1 MAQTHEARTGD
12 KRGPGRP
19 PKAAQ
24 PALKK
29 LRTSSNAQ
37 SPLSSSVQSPSAQSP
52 ASEKRLNKL
61 PFKISE
67 LTPLPTLAEAQ
78 APALSTD
85 NYQSIAAS
93 AVLQSSLD
101 RSRLAWVH
109 DGVFERYWTKPDGGK
124 NARAPPPN
132 NPELKWQKHRGPCR
146 IRIEPHIFEAE
157 LYVEEKPRPPAPVK
171 QYAPTN
177 YGQPYRAPQYGAQA
191 QGNQYYQ
198 NRNLPP
204 IQQPGAHTPNTLP
217 PISNVSQLSPAPTP
231 PASRA
236 QPQSQPQGQE
246 KKSAPDPV
254 ISMLANRASSDPE
267 LKSLMKE
274 VATGN
279 ATQDQLK
286 VFQGH
291 IDDLTKII
299 NEKKKNEEEST
310 SSTTKTGQGE
320 MIRYD
325 GPADSAS
332 HPAAAPATPAQQ
344 QPRPPYQPQQPLY
357 QHQQPAWTPPPPP
370 APPPAPT
377 NLPVILQFTT
387 PGATE
392 DRFLFPQHCILESLS
407 PQHLLASF
415 IATRRASALP
425 STTVSDLALDPQKEY
440 WQPITLM
447 VEVAYNREHLLEL
460 VKRWV
465 KPADEVRKH
474 MEEVMGRCE
483 RAPDRY
489 LALRLPH
496 KGSVLAADADEL
508 AVVEAA
514 ALQEREREKEK
525 EKERKNVK
533 YVKKGSGSGVATPV
547 GKKGTVLEGVKGVV
561 PGTPAT
567 NGTTAQTPGANEG
580 VKEETASASA
590 GTGAGEGEKKAEG
603 EQATTESGRPR
614 RTTRKSVRISEA
626 S

>member
-1 MAQTHEARTGD
+1 MAQTQEAKTGD

-37 SPLSSSVQSPSAQSP
+37 SVLSPSVQSPSAQSP
-52 ASEKRLNKL
+52 APEKPLNKL
-61 PFKISE
+61 PFKISD
-67 LTPLPTLAEAQ
+67 LRPLPTLAEPQ
-78 APALSTD
+78 AAAPSAD
-85 NYQSIAAS
+85 EYQSIAAS

-124 NARAPPPN
+124 NARPPPSN

-171 QYAPTN
+171 QYTPTN
-177 YGQPYRAPQYGAQA
+177 YGQPYRPPQYGGQT

-198 NRNLPP
+198 NRSLPP
-204 IQQPGAHTPNTLP
+204 IQQPGAHNANTLP
-217 PISNVSQLSPAPTP
+217 PISNISQSSPAPTP
-231 PASRA
+231 PASRT
-236 QPQSQPQGQE
+236 QSQSQQQGQE
-246 KKSAPDPV
+246 KKSTPDPV

-299 NEKKKNEEEST
+299 NEKKKKEEEVA
-310 SSTTKTGQGE
+310 SSTGKE
-320 MIRYD
+320 MIQYD
-325 GPADSAS
+325 GPADTPSQ
-332 HPAAAPATPAQQ
+332 PATTPATPATPAQQ

-370 APPPAPT
+370 APPAPT
-377 NLPVILQFTT
+377 NLPVFLQFTT

-392 DRFLFPQHCILESLS
+392 DRFLFPQHSILESLS

-415 IATRRASALP
+415 ICTRRASTLP
-425 STTVSDLALDPQKEY
+425 SSTVSDLTLDPTKEY
-440 WQPITLM
+440 WQPLTLM

-489 LALRLPH
+489 LALRLPY
-496 KGSVLAADADEL
+496 KGSELAVEAEEL

-514 ALQEREREKEK
+514 ALLEKEREREREKE
-525 EKERKNVK
+525 RKSVK
-533 YVKKGSGSGVATPV
+533 FVKKAGSGAATPV
-547 GKKGTVLEGVKGVV
+547 GKKGVVVEGVKGVV
-561 PGTPAT
+561 NGGAASAT
-567 NGTTAQTPGANEG
+567 AATAQTPNAGDG
-580 VKEETASASA
+580 VKKEETTTAS
-590 GTGAGEGEKKAEG
+590 TGAGAVEGEKKEGG
-603 EQATTESGRPR
+603 EQAMTESGRPR
-614 RTTRKSVRISEA
+614 RTTRKSVRISDA
-626 S
+626 L